1 MWRLSLGLG
10 DDSGGVSTQGGIRV
24 DAGIA
29 AGRDEGEKL
38 PASRRFGETFSLS
51 LHGGHVDRVADGE
64 LLLAHLLPDLA
75 GGEQRVQGRRQVLED
90 GRLLGALLLEFDLL
104 PLRDDRVGRT
114 KLGAVAEDVGMTTHH
129 LLVHFPGHLIESELT
144 GLARHLGVH
153 GDMKKQVTQ
162 FLAKVLDIIAVD
174 GLDEFGDFFDQ
185 TIADGAVRLFAVPRA
200 AVGSTESGGGRK
212 QEVDAGHRP
221 MQKAGRKGVK
231 TIARSPG
238 SACLRPVDKLTEIMD
253 AKRREIAPFARPVTD
268 VELAAFAGRPSS
280 PGFRQSLAVPGR
292 LTVIAEVKRASPSVG
307 QIREG
312 VDAVAQARAYFAAGA
327 DCLSVLTETKY
338 FKGELKDLVDVVR
351 DQASWPRPLPCIRKD
366 FMVHPYQ
373 VLEAAQAG
381 ARCILIIVRG
391 LTDDEIRPIHRS
403 AKLAGLDTLFEVHDE
418 AELERALRHDP
429 DMVGVNNRNLSTFQI
444 DLSFAE
450 RVIPHMP
457 KSVLKVAESGIK
469 TAEDAARMRAA
480 GADALLVGE
489 SLMRA
494 ADPAALMKALQSA

>member
-1 MWRLSLGLG
+1 MATQGRIRIDARVTAGGDQFEQTTAGGFFGEALGL
-10 DDSGGVSTQGGIRV
+10 RF
-24 DAGIA
+24 DAGYVHR
-29 AGRDEGEKL
+29 G
-38 PASRRFGETFSLS
+38 T
-51 LHGGHVDRVADGE
+51 RVE
-64 LLLAHLLPDLA
+64 LLLADLLPDLA
-75 GGEQRVQGRRQVLED
+75 GREQSVQRRGQLLED
-90 GRLLGALLLEFDLL
+90 RRFGGALLLQLDLL
-104 PLRDDRVGRT
+104 PLRDDRVGGAQ
-114 KLGAVAEDVGMTTHH
+114 LGPVAEDMRMAAYH
-129 LLVHFPGHLIESELT
+129 LLVHLAGDVVEGELA
-144 GLARHLGVH
+144 GFGRHLGVH
-153 GDMKKQVTQ
+153 RDMEKKIAE
-162 FLAKVLDIIAVD
+162 FLAQVGDVVPVD
-174 GLDEFGDFFDQ
+174 GLDQFGDFFDEAV
-185 TIADGAVRLFAVPRA
+185 ADAAMSLLSVPWATVGGA
-200 AVGSTESGGGRK
+200 ESGGGRE
-212 QEVDAGHRP
+212 QEVDAGHDP
-221 MQKAGRKGVK
+221 MEEGRRKGVK

-268 VELAAFAGRPSS
+268 AELAAFAGRQTS
-280 PGFRQSLAVPGR
+280 PGFRQSLKVPGR

-312 VDAVAQARAYFAAGA
+312 VDAVAQARAYAAAGA

-338 FKGELKDLVDVVR
+338 FKGELKDLIQVVQ
-351 DQASWPRPLPCIRKD
+351 DQPGWQRPLPCIRKD

-391 LTDDEIRPIHRS
+391 LTDDEIRPIHRA
-403 AKLAGLDTLFEVHDE
+403 AKLAGLDSLFEVHDE

-469 TAEDAARMRAA
+469 TAADAARMRAA

-489 SLMRA
+489 SLMREP
-494 ADPAALMKALQSA
+494 DPAVLMKALQTA

>member
-1 MWRLSLGLG
+1 MATQSRIRIDARVTAGSDQLEQTAAGGFFGEALGLRFDARYVHRG
-10 DDSGGVSTQGGIRV
+10 SGV
-24 DAGIA
+24 
-29 AGRDEGEKL
+29 
-38 PASRRFGETFSLS
+38 
-51 LHGGHVDRVADGE
+51 E
-64 LLLAHLLPDLA
+64 LLLADLLPDLA
-75 GGEQRVQGRRQVLED
+75 GREQSVQRRGQFLED
-90 GRLLGALLLEFDLL
+90 RRLGGALLLQLDLL
-104 PLRDDRVGRT
+104 PLRDDRVGGAQ
-114 KLGAVAEDVGMTTHH
+114 LGAIAKDMRMAAHH
-129 LLVHFPGHLIESELT
+129 LLVHLAGDIVEGELASL
-144 GLARHLGVH
+144 GRHLGVH
-153 GDMKKQVTQ
+153 RDMEKKVAE
-162 FLAKVLDIIAVD
+162 FLAQVGDVVPVD
-174 GLDEFGDFFDQ
+174 GLDQFGDFFDEAV
-185 TIADGAVRLFAVPRA
+185 ADAAVRLLSVPWA
-200 AVGSTESGGGRK
+200 TVGGAESGGGRE
-212 QEVDAGHRP
+212 QEVDAGHDP
-221 MQKAGRKGVK
+221 MEEGRRKGVK

-268 VELAAFAGRPSS
+268 AELAAFAGRHSS

-494 ADPAALMKALQSA
+494 ADPAALMKALQTA

>member
-1 MWRLSLGLG
+1 MRRLSLGLG
-10 DDSGGVSTQGGIRV
+10 DDPGGMTTQGGIRV

-29 AGRDEGEKL
+29 AGRDEGEEL
-38 PASRRFGETFSLS
+38 PASRRFGETFGLG

-75 GGEQRVQGRRQVLED
+75 RGEQRVQGRRQFLED
-90 GRLLGALLLEFDLL
+90 GRLLGALLLELDLL

-114 KLGAVAEDVGMTTHH
+114 KLGAVAEDVGMTTYH
-129 LLVHFPGHLIESELT
+129 LLVHFPGHVVESELA
-144 GLARHLGVH
+144 GFRRHLRVH
-153 GDMKKQVTQ
+153 GDMEEQVAQ
-162 FLAKVLDIIAVD
+162 FLAEVRDVIAVD
-174 GLDEFGDFFDQ
+174 GLDKLGDFFDQ
-185 TIADGAVRLFAVPRA
+185 AIAEGAVRLFTVPRA

-212 QEVDAGHRP
+212 QEVDAGHGP

-238 SACLRPVDKLTEIMD
+238 SACLRTVDKLTEIMD
-253 AKRREIAPFARPVTD
+253 AKRREIAPFARSVTD
-268 VELAAFAGRPSS
+268 DELAAFAGRPSS
-280 PGFRQSLAVPGR
+280 PGFRESLTVPGR

-312 VDAVAQARAYFAAGA
+312 VDAVAQARAYLAAGA

-338 FKGELKDLVDVVR
+338 FKGELKDLIDVVR
-351 DQASWPRPLPCIRKD
+351 DQNSWKRPLPCIRKD

>member
-1 MWRLSLGLG
+1 MTTEGRI
-10 DDSGGVSTQGGIRV
+10 GI
-24 DAGIA
+24 DAGVPA
-29 AGRDEGEKL
+29 GGDEREEPTAGRFLGQAL
-38 PASRRFGETFSLS
+38 RLGV
-51 LHGGHVDRVADGE
+51 HGGDVHLVADGE
-64 LLLAHLLPDLA
+64 LLLPDLLPDFA

-90 GRLLGALLLEFDLL
+90 RRLVGALLLELDLL
-104 PLRDDRVGRT
+104 PLRDDGVGGT
-114 KLGAVAEDVGMTTHH
+114 ELGAVAEDVRVTTHH
-129 LLVHFPGHLIESELT
+129 LLVHFPGHVVEGELS
-144 GLARHLGVH
+144 GFGRHLRVH
-153 GDMKKQVTQ
+153 GDMEEQVAQ
-162 FLAKVLDIIAVD
+162 FFAQVRHVIPVD
-174 GLDEFGDFFDQ
+174 GLDEFGDFLDQ
-185 TIADGAVRLFAVPRA
+185 TVADAAVRLFPVPRA
-200 AVGSTESGGGRK
+200 AVGSTESGGGRE
-212 QEVDAGHRP
+212 QEVDAGHAP
-221 MQKAGRKGVK
+221 MQKARRKGVK

-238 SACLRPVDKLTEIMD
+238 SACLSPVDKLTEIMD

-268 VELAAFAGRPSS
+268 AELAGFAGRHPG

-312 VDAVAQARAYFAAGA
+312 VDAVAQARAYSAAGA
-327 DCLSVLTETKY
+327 DCLSVLTESRY

-351 DQASWPRPLPCIRKD
+351 DQTGWPRPLPCIRKD

-381 ARCILIIVRG
+381 ARCVLIIVRG
-391 LTDDEIRPIHRS
+391 LTDEEIRPIHR
-403 AKLAGLDTLFEVHDE
+403 AARLAGLDTLFEVHDE
-418 AELERALRHDP
+418 AELERALRHGP

-489 SLMRA
+489 SLMRT

>member
-1 MWRLSLGLG
+1 MT
-10 DDSGGVSTQGGIRV
+10 TQRRIRI
-24 DAGIA
+24 DAGVA
-29 AGRDEGEKL
+29 AGGDKFEEAATGRILGKSFGLRFHLRDVHRGV
-38 PASRRFGETFSLS
+38 G
-51 LHGGHVDRVADGE
+51 VE
-64 LLLAHLLPDLA
+64 LLLADLLPDLA
-75 GGEQRVQGRRQVLED
+75 GGQEGVKRRRQFLED
-90 GRLLGALLLEFDLL
+90 RRFLSALLLEFDLF
-104 PLRDDRVGRT
+104 PLRDNRVRGSQ
-114 KLGAVAEDVGMTTHH
+114 LHAVAEDMRMTPHH
-129 LLVHFPGHLIESELT
+129 LLVHLAGDIIESELT
-144 GLARHLGVH
+144 GLRGHLRVHRHMEQEVAE
-153 GDMKKQVTQ
+153 
-162 FLAKVLDIIAVD
+162 FLAQVRDVLAIDR
-174 GLDEFGDFFDQ
+174 LEQFGDFFDQ
-185 TIADGAVRLFAVPRA
+185 AVADAPVRLLLVPRA
-200 AVGSTESGGGRK
+200 AVRGAESGGGRK
-212 QEVDAGHRP
+212 QEVDAGHDP
-221 MQKAGRKGVK
+221 MEEGRRKGVK
-231 TIARSPG
+231 TIARSLG

-268 VELAAFAGRPSS
+268 AELAAFAGRHQS
-280 PGFRQSLAVPGR
+280 PGFRQSLTAPGR

-312 VDAVAQARAYFAAGA
+312 VDAVAQARAYAAAGA
-327 DCLSVLTETKY
+327 DCLSVLTESKY
-338 FKGELKDLVDVVR
+338 FKGELKDLIQVVQ
-351 DQASWPRPLPCIRKD
+351 DQPSWKRPLPCIRKD

-391 LTDDEIRPIHRS
+391 LTDDEIRPIHHA

-444 DLSFAE
+444 DLAFAE

-494 ADPAALMKALQSA
+494 PDPALLMKALQSA

>member
-1 MWRLSLGLG
+1 MEKK
-10 DDSGGVSTQGGIRV
+10 
-24 DAGIA
+24 IA
-29 AGRDEGEKL
+29 E
-38 PASRRFGETFSLS
+38 
-51 LHGGHVDRVADGE
+51 
-64 LLLAHLLPDLA
+64 
-75 GGEQRVQGRRQVLED
+75 
-90 GRLLGALLLEFDLL
+90 
-104 PLRDDRVGRT
+104 
-114 KLGAVAEDVGMTTHH
+114 
-129 LLVHFPGHLIESELT
+129 
-144 GLARHLGVH
+144 
-153 GDMKKQVTQ
+153 
-162 FLAKVLDIIAVD
+162 FLAQVGDVVPID
-174 GLDEFGDFFDQ
+174 GLDQFGDFFDEAV
-185 TIADGAVRLFAVPRA
+185 ADAAMSLLSVPWATVGGA
-200 AVGSTESGGGRK
+200 ESGGGRE
-212 QEVDAGHRP
+212 QEVDAGHDP
-221 MQKAGRKGVK
+221 MEEGRRKGVK

-268 VELAAFAGRPSS
+268 AELAAFAGRQTS
-280 PGFRQSLAVPGR
+280 PGFRQSLKVPGR

-312 VDAVAQARAYFAAGA
+312 VDAVAQARAYAAAGA

-338 FKGELKDLVDVVR
+338 FKGELKDLIQVVQ
-351 DQASWPRPLPCIRKD
+351 DQPSWKRPLPCIRKD

-391 LTDDEIRPIHRS
+391 LTDDEIRPIHRA
-403 AKLAGLDTLFEVHDE
+403 AKLAGLDSLFEVHDE

-469 TAEDAARMRAA
+469 TAADAARMRAA

-489 SLMRA
+489 SLMREP
-494 ADPAALMKALQSA
+494 DPAALMKALQTA

>member
-1 MWRLSLGLG
+1 
-10 DDSGGVSTQGGIRV
+10 
-24 DAGIA
+24 
-29 AGRDEGEKL
+29 
-38 PASRRFGETFSLS
+38 
-51 LHGGHVDRVADGE
+51 
-64 LLLAHLLPDLA
+64 
-75 GGEQRVQGRRQVLED
+75 
-90 GRLLGALLLEFDLL
+90 
-104 PLRDDRVGRT
+104 
-114 KLGAVAEDVGMTTHH
+114 
-129 LLVHFPGHLIESELT
+129 
-144 GLARHLGVH
+144 
-153 GDMKKQVTQ
+153 
-162 FLAKVLDIIAVD
+162 
-174 GLDEFGDFFDQ
+174 
-185 TIADGAVRLFAVPRA
+185 
-200 AVGSTESGGGRK
+200 
-212 QEVDAGHRP
+212 
-221 MQKAGRKGVK
+221 
-231 TIARSPG
+231 
-238 SACLRPVDKLTEIMD
+238 VDKLTEIMD

-268 VELAAFAGRPSS
+268 AELAALAGRHQA

-312 VDAVAQARAYFAAGA
+312 VDAVAQARAYADAGA
-327 DCLSVLTETKY
+327 DCLSVLTESKY
-338 FKGELKDLVDVVR
+338 FQGELKDLIDVVR
-351 DQASWPRPLPCIRKD
+351 DQSGWKRPLPCIRKD

-391 LTDDEIRPIHRS
+391 LTDDEIRPIHRA

>member
-1 MWRLSLGLG
+1 MRRKTLGLG
-10 DDSGGVSTQGGIRV
+10 DDPGRMASQGGVRI
-24 DAGIA
+24 DARIA
-29 AGRDEGEKL
+29 ASRDEGEEL
-38 PASRRFGETFSLS
+38 PAGRSFGETFGLG
-51 LHGGHVDRVADGE
+51 LHGGHVGRVADGE
-64 LLLAHLLPDLA
+64 PLLAHLLPDLA
-75 GGEQRVQGRRQVLED
+75 GGQQRVQGRRKILED
-90 GRLLGALLLEFDLL
+90 RRLLGALLLELDLL

-114 KLGAVAEDVGMTTHH
+114 ELGAVAEDVGMATHH
-129 LLVHFPGHLIESELT
+129 LLVHLPGDVVEGELT
-144 GLARHLGVH
+144 GFGRHLGVH
-153 GDMKKQVTQ
+153 GDMEEQVSQ
-162 FLAKVLDIIAVD
+162 FLTEVRDVIAVD
-174 GLDEFGDFFDQ
+174 GLHELGDLLDE
-185 TIADGAVRLFAVPRA
+185 TIADRAVRLFTVPRA
-200 AVGSTESGGGRK
+200 AVRGAESGGGRE
-212 QEVDAGHRP
+212 QEVDAGHEP
-221 MQKAGRKGVK
+221 MQKARRKGVK

-268 VELAAFAGRPSS
+268 AELAAFAGRHAS
-280 PGFRQSLAVPGR
+280 PGFRRSLSAPGR

-312 VDAVAQARAYFAAGA
+312 VDAVAQARAYSAAGA
-327 DCLSVLTETKY
+327 DCLSVLTESKY

-351 DQASWPRPLPCIRKD
+351 DQAGWPRPLPCIRKD

-391 LTDDEIRPIHRS
+391 LTDDEIRPIHRA

-418 AELERALRHDP
+418 AELERALRHEP

>member
-1 MWRLSLGLG
+1 MT
-10 DDSGGVSTQGGIRV
+10 TQGGIRI
-24 DAGIA
+24 DTGIA
-29 AGRDEGEKL
+29 TCRDELEEL
-38 PASRRFGETFSLS
+38 PTGQRFGEAFRSG
-51 LHGGHVDRVADGE
+51 LHGGHVDRGADGE
-64 LLLAHLLPDLA
+64 LLLADLLPDLP
-75 GGEQRVQGRRQVLED
+75 GGEESIQRRGQVLED
-90 GRLLGALLLEFDLL
+90 GRLLGTLLLEFDLL
-104 PLRDDRVGRT
+104 PLRDDRFGRT
-114 KLGAVAEDVGMTTHH
+114 KFGAVAEDVRMSTYH
-129 LLVHFPGHLIESELT
+129 LLVHLESHVVEGELT
-144 GLARHLGVH
+144 GFGRHLSVH
-153 GDMKKQVTQ
+153 GDMKKEVAQ
-162 FLAKVLDIIAVD
+162 FLAEILDIVAVD
-174 GLDEFGDFFDQ
+174 GLDEFGDFLDQ
-185 TIADGAVRLFAVPRA
+185 TVADAAVRLFPVPRA
-200 AVGSTESGGGRK
+200 PVRSTESGGGRK
-212 QEVDAGHRP
+212 QEVDAGHAP
-221 MQKAGRKGVK
+221 MQKARRKGVK

-238 SACLRPVDKLTEIMD
+238 SVCLRPVDKLTEIMD

-268 VELAAFAGRPSS
+268 AELATFAGRHQT
-280 PGFRQSLAVPGR
+280 PGFRQSLAVQGR

-351 DQASWPRPLPCIRKD
+351 DQSSWPRPLPCIRKD

-494 ADPAALMKALQSA
+494 ADPAALMKALQTA